1 MYEKIYTTITKY
13 IYSSEKKNYIQ
24 LFIIK
29 TMKKKNHPQN
39 TRQIMLI
46 MLQHLQV
53 HATCKIKKLNLLNTT
68 SKPLKQKDYYKIQE
82 MCG

>member
-1 MYEKIYTTITKY
+1 
-13 IYSSEKKNYIQ
+13 
-24 LFIIK
+24 
-29 TMKKKNHPQN
+29 MKKKNHPQN
-39 TRQIMLI
+39 SRQIMLI

>member
-1 MYEKIYTTITKY
+1 MKKYTQPSRNIYILLK
-13 IYSSEKKNYIQ
+13 KKNYIQ

-39 TRQIMLI
+39 SRQIMLI

-82 MCG
+82 VCG